1 MGDSVAYD
9 KIQDN
14 YLENPSEILE
24 ALAELKAD
32 IRVISY
38 KVSYIEEHLNQ
49 MNGKVQKHQTWID
62 QRQGQLILSVGLV
75 TVGITFGG
83 LLMNL
88 IFKLIGH

>member
-14 YLENPSEILE
+14 YLENPSEVLE

-38 KVSYIEEHLNQ
+38 KVSHIEEHLSQ